1 MEDLM
6 TLFTQELIFGV
17 VGGLGLFLFGLTLM
31 GQGFQKI
38 AGDKLRR
45 FLGTTENPVL
55 AAVTGL
61 LLTVVLRDGAA
72 AVALVVGLLSSGLLR
87 LKQAVCMLLGV
98 NLGISV
104 TVHLIAFRI
113 EHYPL
118 LAVGLGFL
126 LYSFGRK
133 RFTRYLGYSIL
144 GFGLL
149 FTGLDALLETMKPI
163 AGNILVPGT
172 ISRFG
177 RLPVLG
183 YISGA
188 LATFVVQS
196 STATIGLLQVIAS
209 QSVLE
214 NGLRLPLLPAA
225 LPFLFGAN
233 LGVCATATLASFK
246 GNAMTR
252 RAVLAQWII
261 NLLPSILFL
270 LLLKPFSHLVQDL
283 TRGLCALGGWLGE
296 VFFLIPA
303 ECPPQ
308 QAGLISREIAVAHT
322 VFNLLMLLFWL
333 PLLTPL
339 LKMAE
344 RAFPNGRLEE
354 DLQPDFLNEKMFDT
368 PTIALQLATK
378 EILRMADLALEM
390 LHLAW
395 TAFTQG
401 NVAAVREVERKER
414 AADSFQERIT
424 IYLSTLLSRSLLT
437 AAQSQYL
444 AGLIH
449 VVNDVERM
457 ADHAEN
463 IAQCAEA
470 KIDEKL
476 PFSETAMNELDLL
489 YHKVIAICK
498 EAYRALADNDPAVAR
513 RVLEKEEAADK
524 LEEEMKQN
532 HINRLN
538 RGRCWPAS
546 GIVYLEF
553 IANLERVADHAVNI
567 AQVVLKGKERGI

>member
-1 MEDLM
+1 M
-6 TLFTQELIFGV
+6 TLFAQELIFGV

-45 FLGTTENPVL
+45 FLETTENPLL

-61 LLTVVLRDGAA
+61 LLTTVLQDGAA

-87 LKQAVCMLLGV
+87 LKQALCMLLGV
-98 NLGISV
+98 NLGISI

-144 GFGLL
+144 GFGLV
-149 FTGLDALLETMKPI
+149 FTGLDTLLETMKPV
-163 AGNILVPGT
+163 AGSILVQGT

-177 RLPVLG
+177 RLPVWG
-183 YISGA
+183 YITGA

-196 STATIGLLQVIAS
+196 SAATIGLLQIVAS
-209 QSVLE
+209 QSVQE
-214 NGLRLPLLPAA
+214 NGLLLTLLPAA

-233 LGVCATATLASFK
+233 LGVCATATLASYK
-246 GNAMTR
+246 GNVMTKR
-252 RAVLAQWII
+252 VVLAQWII
-261 NLLPSILFL
+261 NLLPSFLFL
-270 LLLKPFSHLVQDL
+270 LLVKPFSYLIQEL
-283 TRGLCALGGWLGE
+283 TQGLCALGSWIGE
-296 VFFLIPA
+296 VFFHIPF
-303 ECPPQ
+303 ECLPQ
-308 QAGLISREIAVAHT
+308 RAVISREIAVAHT
-322 VFNLLMLLFWL
+322 VYNLLMLLFWL
-333 PLLTPL
+333 PFLTPL
-339 LKMAE
+339 LKMTE
-344 RAFPNGRLEE
+344 RVFPNGRMEE
-354 DLQPDFLNEKMFDT
+354 DMQPSFLNEKMFDT
-368 PTIALQLATK
+368 PAVALQLATK

-401 NVAAVREVERKER
+401 NVAAIREVERKEKM
-414 AADSFQERIT
+414 ADGFQERIT

-498 EAYRALADNDPAVAR
+498 EAFCALADNDQAVAW

>member
-1 MEDLM
+1 M
-6 TLFTQELIFGV
+6 TLSTQKLVFGMI
-17 VGGLGLFLFGLTLM
+17 GGLGLFLFGLTLM
-31 GQGFQKI
+31 GEGFQKI

-55 AAVTGL
+55 AALTGL
-61 LLTVVLRDGAA
+61 LLATVLQDGAA
-72 AVALVVGLLSSGLLR
+72 AVALVVGLLGSGLLR
-87 LKQAVCMLLGV
+87 LKQAVCMLLGI

-126 LYSFGRK
+126 LYSFGRR

-149 FTGLDALLETMKPI
+149 FTGLNTLLGTMEPV
-163 AGNILVPGT
+163 AGSILVQGT
-172 ISRFG
+172 IFRFG
-177 RLPVLG
+177 RLPAWG
-183 YISGA
+183 YITGA
-188 LATFVVQS
+188 LATFAVQS

-209 QSVLE
+209 QSVQE
-214 NGLRLPLLPAA
+214 NGFLLPLLPVA
-225 LPFLFGAN
+225 LPFLFGTN

-246 GNAMTR
+246 GNVMTR
-252 RAVLAQWII
+252 RAVLAQWVI
-261 NLLPSILFL
+261 NLLPSFLFL
-270 LLLKPFSHLVQDL
+270 LLVKPFSHLVQGL
-283 TRGLCALGGWLGE
+283 TRGLCALGSWLGE

-303 ECPPQ
+303 GCVPRE
-308 QAGLISREIAVAHT
+308 AGLICREIAVAHT
-322 VFNLLMLLFWL
+322 VYNLLMLVIWL

-339 LKMAE
+339 LKMTE
-344 RAFPNGRLEE
+344 RIFPNGHLEE
-354 DLQPDFLNEKMFDT
+354 DLQPSFLNEKVFDT
-368 PTIALQLATK
+368 PAVALELATK

-390 LHLAW
+390 LQLAW

-401 NVAAVREVERKER
+401 NIAAIREVERKET
-414 AADSFQERIT
+414 AADGFQERIT

-489 YHKVIAICK
+489 YNKVIAICK
-498 EAYRALADNDPAVAR
+498 DAFRALADNDPTVAR
-513 RVLEKEEAADK
+513 RVLEKEETADK

>member
-1 MEDLM
+1 M

-45 FLGTTENPVL
+45 FLRTTENPGV
-55 AAVTGL
+55 AAMTGL
-61 LLTVVLRDGAA
+61 LLTTVLQDGAA
-72 AVALVVGLLSSGLLR
+72 AVALVIGLLGSGLLR

-104 TVHLIAFRI
+104 TVHLITFRI

-126 LYSFGRK
+126 LYSFGRR

-144 GFGLL
+144 GFGLV
-149 FTGLDALLETMKPI
+149 FTGLDTLLETMKPV
-163 AGNILVPGT
+163 AGNILVQGT
-172 ISRFG
+172 IFRFG
-177 RLPVLG
+177 RLPVWG
-183 YISGA
+183 YITGA
-188 LATFVVQS
+188 LTTFLVQN
-196 STATIGLLQVIAS
+196 STATIGLLQIIAT
-209 QSVLE
+209 QSMLD
-214 NGLRLPLLPAA
+214 NGLRLALLQAA
-225 LPFLFGAN
+225 LPFLFGTN

-246 GNAMTR
+246 GNVMTK
-252 RAVLAQWII
+252 RAVLAQWVI
-261 NLLPSILFL
+261 NLLSSFLFL
-270 LLLKPFSHLVQDL
+270 LLLKPFSHLVQEL
-283 TRGLCALGGWLGE
+283 TRGLCSLGGWLQE
-296 VFFLIPA
+296 VFLLIPV
-303 ECPPQ
+303 ECLPQ
-308 QAGLISREIAVAHT
+308 QANVISREIAVAYT
-322 VFNLLMLLFWL
+322 VFNLLLLLFWL
-333 PLLTPL
+333 PLLNPL

-344 RAFPNGRLEE
+344 RVFPNGHPEE
-354 DLQPDFLNEKMFDT
+354 ELQCGFLNEKMFDT
-368 PTIALQLATK
+368 PAVALQLATR

-390 LHLAW
+390 FQLAW

-401 NVAAVREVERKER
+401 NVAAIREVERKET
-414 AADSFQERIT
+414 AADGFQTRIT
-424 IYLSTLLSRSLLT
+424 MYLSTLLSRSLLT
-437 AAQSQYL
+437 AEQSQYL
-444 AGLIH
+444 AGLMH

-457 ADHAEN
+457 ADHAQN
-463 IAQCAEA
+463 IARCAEA
-470 KIDEKL
+470 KIGEKL

-489 YHKVIAICK
+489 YNKVIAICK
-498 EAYRALADNDPAVAR
+498 ESFRALADDDPAVAR
-513 RVLEKEEAADK
+513 RVIEKEGALDK
-524 LEEEMKQN
+524 LGEEMRQN